1 MLNHFWYLWLSSW
14 VAMVFLCFSGA
25 FWSSNLCFKGACK
38 KACCIE
44 IDMETNHQDANIMIS
59 GKEGRA
65 IAIQGIPGPIRT
77 WAQHLTSS
85 FLPGSS
91 WNLIVIPVSATFL
104 TSELIP
110 WKGFHILRKII
121 GHFFVILQSCW
132 KDILCMQNLSPMYL
146 QPRPSR
152 PVTMFAGASAG
163 RSTRRGDPH
172 APNAK
177 R

>member
-1 MLNHFWYLWLSSW
+1 MHLVVANKFSGRKAMLIQCVCHQCVCARWLTVSQKFCCFSCKFPLLANHVESILVPLLSSW
-14 VAMVFLCFSGA
+14 VTMVFLCFSGA

-44 IDMETNHQDANIMIS
+44 IGMETNHQDANIMIS

-110 WKGFHILRKII
+110 WKGFHILR
-121 GHFFVILQSCW
+121 
-132 KDILCMQNLSPMYL
+132 
-146 QPRPSR
+146 
-152 PVTMFAGASAG
+152 
-163 RSTRRGDPH
+163 
-172 APNAK
+172 
-177 R
+177 